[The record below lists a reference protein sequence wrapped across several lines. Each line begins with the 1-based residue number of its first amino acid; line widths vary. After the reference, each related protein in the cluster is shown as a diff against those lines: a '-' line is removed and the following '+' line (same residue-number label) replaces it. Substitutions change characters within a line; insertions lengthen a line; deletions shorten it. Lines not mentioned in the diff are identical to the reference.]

1 VSDTVT
7 IIGLKQVLARLRRL
21 RRVPNEDA
29 KKMMSEIAEFAIF
42 RILDRTSRGVD
53 VNETAFKP
61 YSPRYALFRQ
71 KKGLPTNIV
80 DLTVTGM
87 MLSSISY
94 ESDTRKARIFFQNI
108 TDRSD
113 TPAPM
118 KAYFL
123 NQEREFFA
131 INDEDKERALAI
143 VERYIRR
150 ASRGRGRR

>member
-1 VSDTVT
+1 VSDPVT
-7 IIGLKQVLARLRRL
+7 IIGVRQVLDRLRRL

-29 KKMMSEIAEFAIF
+29 KKMMAEVAEFVIF
-42 RILDRTSRGVD
+42 KILDRTSRGVD

-61 YSPRYALFRQ
+61 YSPRYALFRH
-71 KKGLPTNIV
+71 KKGLPTDKV

-87 MLSSISY
+87 MLSSITY
-94 ESDTRKARIFFQNI
+94 ESNNRKARIFFQNI

-113 TPAPM
+113 TPIPM

-123 NQEREFFA
+123 NEDREFFA